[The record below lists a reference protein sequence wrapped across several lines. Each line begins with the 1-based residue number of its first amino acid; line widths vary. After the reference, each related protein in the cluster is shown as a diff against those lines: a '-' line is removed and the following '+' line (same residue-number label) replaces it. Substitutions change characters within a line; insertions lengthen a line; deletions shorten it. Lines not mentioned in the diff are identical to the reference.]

1 MIKDNQK
8 LLNKI
13 HLLMD
18 ALVIVVAYVLAWIIW
33 FGFRDVTGGV
43 LPKEDYFAAL
53 IALLPGYLLLYSA
66 FHLYTPKRTTRTR
79 IEILTLFKANSVG
92 LFVYLAILYL
102 MH

>member
-18 ALVIVVAYVLAWIIW
+18 ALVIVTSYVLAWLIW

-43 LPKEDYFAAL
+43 LPKEDYFATL
-53 IALLPGYLLLYSA
+53 IALLPGYLLL
-66 FHLYTPKRTTRTR
+66 
-79 IEILTLFKANSVG
+79 
-92 LFVYLAILYL
+92 
-102 MH
+102 